1 MKIKAVVICLM
12 LISGLH
18 AQHNSYESEKQE
30 HESYYESLTKKP
42 KKMGKGAIIGGAV
55 GGTVCVAAGVFL

>member
-30 HESYYESLTKKP
+30 DESYYGSLIEKA
-42 KKMGKGAIIGGAV
+42 KKMGPGAVIGGV
-55 GGTVCVAAGVFL
+55 LGGTW